1 MIFHNPTLSNTKNY
15 AVIYCIRSEN
25 KITTYIDFKTALK
38 SKIINL
44 IDDELEIGRSLESV
58 ISETETYLNFNFIT
72 YEIEKEDIK
81 MDLVQNIMDSDF
93 FVYMLENAKD
103 VFDNLTE
110 TEIEASNFEAIIE
123 DTIMGSQNTIS
134 MEMLSDI
141 FDDLTFT
148 LFLSHLSQVLD

>member
-81 MDLVQNIMDSDF
+81 IDLVQNIMDSDF

-110 TEIEASNFEAIIE
+110 TEIEASNFEAIPE